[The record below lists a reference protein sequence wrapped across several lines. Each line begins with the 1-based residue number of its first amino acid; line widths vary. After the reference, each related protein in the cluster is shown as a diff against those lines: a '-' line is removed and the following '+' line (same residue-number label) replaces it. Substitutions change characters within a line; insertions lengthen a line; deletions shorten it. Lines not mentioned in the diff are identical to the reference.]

1 MKQADGSIKI
11 QLPKQNGK
19 NIVFILCFV
28 CFLRT
33 KPKFY

>member
-1 MKQADGSIKI
+1 MKQADASIKI

-19 NIVFILCFV
+19 NIFILCFV